1 MFPRSIHANRK
12 GTSVLLIGRGVDEKD
27 ARILRA
33 NHTETADAQD
43 SHGHGAVVHGILD
56 TPNESVFDDI
66 VNVAAAVCEVP
77 MAFLSFVDHD
87 RQWFKAR
94 LGIDIT
100 ELPLAR
106 SACRFAIEDRRLLV
120 IRDLS
125 ADARTRDDDL
135 VIGSDGLRFY
145 AGAPLMTA
153 SGAVVGTLCVLD
165 NRSRSDGLND
175 TQLMVLETLARQAI
189 AHLEVRRIPQ
199 ADSGSGQSGAM
210 TVKATGEGGRD
221 SEAGVFDIDIRTG
234 TVNASE
240 AMCRMFGL
248 PPMPKYPAKAFEE
261 RVLPEDRGT
270 ESSDT
275 TRADGS
281 APTNVV
287 YRVRHDDGAIRWI
300 ARNAVFEYDTS
311 GHPIRMLGT
320 VQDVTEEKKAA
331 IRKEAL
337 IDLGDRLRDLDDI
350 ESMVIVASDLMSRT
364 LDAVRAGFGIVDP
377 IEETVVVRNEWR
389 APGAVS
395 VAGVHRF
402 RDYGTYIEDLK
413 AGRTVTILDVA
424 EDPRTRDRTEAF
436 LEIGIR
442 SLVNLPIMDRGKLDL
457 VVLVHHSRPH
467 AWSDEELA
475 FVRSFGDRV
484 QVAIARLQAERD
496 QDLLNREIGH
506 RLKNTFAM
514 VQAIAQQ
521 TLRGVTERALVADF
535 ARRLAALSTAHDI
548 LLSGDHE
555 GATVG
560 DVVQGFART
569 LSVEDRVDFEG
580 PDVTLGSRG
589 TLSLSL
595 LLHELGTNA
604 IKHGSLSNEAGRVDV
619 VWAVAGSGEGAEFS
633 LRWRESG
640 GPAAHEP
647 DRKGFGSKLIS
658 MGLIGTG
665 GVETHYGRDG
675 FSAEMTAN
683 LTQLERAN

>member
-1 MFPRSIHANRK
+1 MITTREPPMATTPSTDAS
-12 GTSVLLIGRGVDEKD
+12 GDIGNS
-27 ARILRA
+27 AP
-33 NHTETADAQD
+33 TA
-43 SHGHGAVVHGILD
+43 SLEYGILD
-56 TPNESVFDDI
+56 TPPEPVFDDI
-66 VNVAAAVCEVP
+66 VNVAAAVCTSP
-77 MAFLSFVDHD
+77 MAFLSFVDGD
-87 RQWFKAR
+87 RQWFKAKV
-94 LGIDIT
+94 GIPIA

-106 SACRFAIEDRRLLV
+106 SACRFAMEDRRLLV
-120 IRDLS
+120 IRDMS
-125 ADARTRDDDL
+125 ADPRTRIDEL
-135 VIGSDGLRFY
+135 VSGELGLRFY
-145 AGAPLMTA
+145 VGAPLVTA
-153 SGAVVGTLCVLD
+153 SGAVIGTLCVLD
-165 NRSRSDGLND
+165 TAPRPEGLND
-175 TQLMVLETLARQAI
+175 TQVMVLETLARQAM
-189 AHLEVRRIPQ
+189 AHLEARRFVLEGQRSRQ
-199 ADSGSGQSGAM
+199 AGREEMS
-210 TVKATGEGGRD
+210 VKATGDGSD
-221 SEAGVFDIDIRTG
+221 ANAAGVFDIDISSG
-234 TVNASE
+234 TVTASE
-240 AMCRMFGL
+240 TMCRMFGL
-248 PPMPKYPAKAFEE
+248 PVARLYPAKAFED
-261 RVLPEDRGT
+261 RILPDDRGT
-270 ESSDT
+270 ESSDA
-275 TRADGS
+275 TRTDGS

-287 YRVRHDDGAIRWI
+287 YRIRLDDGAVRWI
-300 ARNAVFEYDTS
+300 ARNAVFEYDAS
-311 GHPIRMLGT
+311 GKPIRMLGT
-320 VQDVTEEKKAA
+320 VQDITEERKAA

-377 IEETVVVRNEWR
+377 AEETVVVRNEWR

-424 EDPRTRDRTEAF
+424 EDLRTRDRTEAF
-436 LEIGIR
+436 LALGIR

-535 ARRLAALSTAHDI
+535 ARRLSALSTAHDI
-548 LLSGDHE
+548 LLNGEHE

-560 DVVQGFART
+560 EVVKGFAKT

-580 PDVTLGSRG
+580 PDLALGSRG

-604 IKHGSLSNEAGRVDV
+604 IKHGSLSNELGRVHV
-619 VWAVAGSGEGAEFS
+619 LWEITGSGDAAEFR

-640 GPAAHEP
+640 GPPAIEP
-647 DRKGFGSKLIS
+647 ERKGFGSKLIS

-665 GVETHYGRDG
+665 GVETHYGEDG
-675 FSAEMTAN
+675 FCAKMTAN
-683 LTQLERAN
+683 LLQLERAN